1 MRRAKWLVA
10 ALVLVLIAAACGGD
24 DEGGGDE
31 TTTTAEEG
39 DGGTDMSGADFE
51 LLGPATGTE
60 GDAVTGFLNVYNGET
75 GAAITYSGL
84 DDFEQNLRI
93 RVDGGD
99 PPPVAFTPQP
109 ASICTFA
116 DEGHLVS
123 AEDMGMDI
131 AQMEADH
138 TKFWMDLGLCADGEH
153 YGIPWFPNYKSIIF
167 YHEPTFTAESYEIP
181 ETYEDLVALSEQMV
195 TDGYTPWCMGFE
207 SGDAT
212 GWPGTDWIEDIMV
225 RMHGGEVYG
234 QWFRHEIPFNDERV
248 VQAFDKFG
256 EIMFGENFVLGGP
269 EGVSAI
275 AFGESP
281 LPLFNDPPG
290 CLMLKQGSFIQNFF
304 PTDADTS
311 IIKFFAFPTIGGQGG
326 AMGGGDT
333 LIVFDDDPQIVQAV
347 KDWITPTWGCVLAS
361 PNGGTASEFGG
372 HGVAGVERLPGHK
385 DISVDCYDSEGGKIL
400 AAAVLAALA
409 QNTFVFDASD
419 LMPVEVGQGSF
430 WTGMVD
436 WTLGTSSQDVA
447 DAVEASWP

>member
-1 MRRAKWLVA
+1 MTRGGGLMRKAKWLVA
-10 ALVLVLIAAACGGD
+10 VLVFALIAAACGGD
-24 DEGGGDE
+24 GDEE
-31 TTTTAEEG
+31 TTTTGEG
-39 DGGTDMSGADFE
+39 ETTTSAGGTDMTGADFE
-51 LLGPATGTE
+51 LLGPATSTE
-60 GDAVTGFLNVYNGET
+60 GDALTGFLNVYNEQT
-75 GAAITYSGL
+75 GAAITYVGL

-123 AEDMGMDI
+123 LEDMGFDV
-131 AQMEADH
+131 AQMETDH
-138 TKFWMDLGLCADGEH
+138 TKFWMDLGLCADGKH

-167 YHEPTFTAESYEIP
+167 YHEPTFTAQGYEIP
-181 ETYEDLVALSEQMV
+181 TTYDDLVALSSQMV
-195 TDGYTPWCMGFE
+195 SDGFTPWCFGLE

-225 RMHGGEVYG
+225 RMHGGDVYG

-248 VQAFDKFG
+248 VAAFDKFG
-256 EIMFGENFVLGGP
+256 EIMFGEDFVLGGP

-304 PTDADTS
+304 PTDVDTS
-311 IIKFFAFPTIGGQGG
+311 IIKFFAFPTIDGNTG

-333 LIVFDDDPQIVQAV
+333 IIVFDDDPQIAQAV
-347 KDWITPTWGCVLAS
+347 KDWITPTWNCVLAS
-361 PNGGTASEFGG
+361 ENGGTASEYGG

-385 DISVDCYDSEGGKIL
+385 DTSADCYDTEGGKIL
-400 AAAVLAALA
+400 AQAVLDALA
-409 QNTFVFDASD
+409 ANAFVFDASD
-419 LMPVEVGQGSF
+419 LMPVEV
-430 WTGMVD
+430 
-436 WTLGTSSQDVA
+436 
-447 DAVEASWP
+447 